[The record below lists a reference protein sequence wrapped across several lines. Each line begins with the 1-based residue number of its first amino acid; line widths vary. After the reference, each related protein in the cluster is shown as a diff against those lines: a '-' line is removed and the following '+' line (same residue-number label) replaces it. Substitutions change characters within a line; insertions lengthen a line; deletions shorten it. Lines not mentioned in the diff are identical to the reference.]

1 MTRKKNKFLTF
12 CCSLIPGAAH
22 MYMGFMKIGISLM
35 SIFWATIFL
44 GATFNMDVILLFL
57 PIIWFYSFFDA
68 NNKNTIDDEEFYQ
81 LEDDYLFHIKQ
92 FEQLQTLWNRKGNTI
107 IAVLLIFGGIYLLIN
122 PIMNWLYENSLL
134 PYKQWDVIWDLYQ
147 SMPQIFLAFVIII
160 LGIRLIR
167 GKKQEYQD
175 TERRDYDGRTY

>member
-22 MYMGFMKIGISLM
+22 MYMGFMKMGISLM
-35 SIFWATIFL
+35 SVFWITIFL
-44 GATFNMDVILLFL
+44 AATFRMDVILLIL

-81 LEDDYLFHIKQ
+81 LEDDYLFHFNQ
-92 FEQLQTLWNRKGNTI
+92 FEQIQKLWNKKGNTI
-107 IAVLLIFGGIYLLIN
+107 IALFLIFGGIYLLIH
-122 PIMNWLYENSLL
+122 PIINWLFDNSLI
-134 PYKQWDVIWDLYQ
+134 PYPQRDMIWDLYN
-147 SMPQIFLAFVIII
+147 STPQIFLAVVIII
-160 LGIRLIR
+160 IGIRLIR

-175 TERRDYDGRTY
+175 AERGDYDGRTY